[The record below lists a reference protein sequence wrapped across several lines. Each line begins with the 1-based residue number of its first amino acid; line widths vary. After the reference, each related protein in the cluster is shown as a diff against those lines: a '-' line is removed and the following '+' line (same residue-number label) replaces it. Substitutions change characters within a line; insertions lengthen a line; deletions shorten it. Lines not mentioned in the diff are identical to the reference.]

1 MNLELTYSELIEK
14 IEELSNF
21 ENLNDSNQMQSN
33 LEEINLL
40 IKILQEYKTTDNVIV
55 LSNLEL
61 NVVSACIEVVDDLP
75 CGFEAIDG
83 YVDLDEET
91 WEAIDSVKS
100 KI

>member
-1 MNLELTYSELIEK
+1 MNLELTYSEVITK

-33 LEEINLL
+33 LEEINSLV
-40 IKILQEYKTTDNVIV
+40 KILQTYNTTDNVIV
-55 LSNLEL
+55 LSNLEY
-61 NVVSACIEVVDDLP
+61 NIVSACIEVVDDLP

-83 YVDLDEET
+83 YVDLDDET